1 MKKSLVATIAAMMI
15 FVGCTED
22 KKETKVEV
30 KQEVAQAV
38 EKKEELVTKVE
49 EVKAEVV
56 AKIEETKKEVE
67 EVKAKVEEKVTEV
80 KAAKEEAPAE
90 VTQVDTL
97 NGEAIFKTC
106 ASCHGQKAEKEAL
119 GKSQVIAGWDK
130 QRTIDAMN
138 GYKNGTYGGVMK
150 NIMKPH
156 VESKTDAEIEAVS
169 DFISKL

>member
-22 KKETKVEV
+22 KKEAKVEV
-30 KQEVAQAV
+30 AQVA
-38 EKKEELVTKVE
+38 EKKEE
-49 EVKAEVV
+49 VKTEVV
-56 AKIEETKKEVE
+56 TKIEEAKKEVE
-67 EVKAKVEEKVTEV
+67 VEEKLAEL
-80 KAAKEEAPAE
+80 KATKEEALAE
-90 VTQVDTL
+90 VVPTDAIS
-97 NGEAIFKTC
+97 GEEIFKTC

-156 VESKTDAEIEAVS
+156 VESKTEVEIEAVS